1 MIVTV
6 QNVTRRKQLLCLG
19 GYGIFLMYG
28 ICLSFLFKKLLL
40 PLTMVVSACLLAWYR
55 NGFQYVVYHDLSCPW
70 IMSLFGFKKYI
81 ISVDNF
87 NFISIR
93 KFSWALLPRSAV
105 ISSIDQKCA
114 LNSPFGR
121 SHENVIVRKR
131 FSLKNLFCWDFSFQK
146 PNPDRSVSL
155 KSWLDKQLRQWRS

>member
-1 MIVTV
+1 MIVNV

-55 NGFQYVVYHDLSCPW
+55 NGFQYVVYHDLSCPLNHVTNW
-70 IMSLFGFKKYI
+70 VQEIYHI
-81 ISVDNF
+81 PVDNF
-87 NFISIR
+87 NFFSIR
-93 KFSWALLPRSAV
+93 KFSWALLLRSAV
-105 ISSIDQKCA
+105 VSSIDRKCA
-114 LNSPFGR
+114 LSSPLGR

-146 PNPDRSVSL
+146 PNPNRSVYL
-155 KSWLDKQLRQWRS
+155 KATVRSTLKAN

>member
-55 NGFQYVVYHDLSCPW
+55 NGFQYVVYHDLSCP
-70 IMSLFGFKKYI
+70 
-81 ISVDNF
+81 
-87 NFISIR
+87 
-93 KFSWALLPRSAV
+93 
-105 ISSIDQKCA
+105 
-114 LNSPFGR
+114 
-121 SHENVIVRKR
+121 
-131 FSLKNLFCWDFSFQK
+131 
-146 PNPDRSVSL
+146 
-155 KSWLDKQLRQWRS
+155 